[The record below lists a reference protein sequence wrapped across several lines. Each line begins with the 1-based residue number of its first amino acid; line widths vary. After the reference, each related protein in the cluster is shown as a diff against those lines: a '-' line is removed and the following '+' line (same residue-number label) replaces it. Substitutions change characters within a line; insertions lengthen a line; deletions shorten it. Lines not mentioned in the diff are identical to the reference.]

1 MSSSSS
7 SDYLA
12 ALFEF
17 VSSHKL
23 SGVTLFTIPIGIFLI
38 NVILN
43 LWISYIISP
52 NKNEAID
59 ERNELATEVSAIY
72 WNDRDGW
79 SKKLIEKKRE
89 KIAALD
95 KKIDRLQNW
104 YMVFHFLSLFL
115 SYGGLCTALLIA
127 KNYHITN

>member
-1 MSSSSS
+1 M
-7 SDYLA
+7 
-12 ALFEF
+12 
-17 VSSHKL
+17 
-23 SGVTLFTIPIGIFLI
+23 
-38 NVILN
+38 
-43 LWISYIISP
+43 
-52 NKNEAID
+52 D
-59 ERNELATEVSAIY
+59 ERNELAVEVSAIY

-79 SKKLIEKKRE
+79 SKKMIEKKRE

-115 SYGGLCTALLIA
+115 SYGGLCIALLIA